1 MSVRKS
7 AANCCVARHR
17 RGGRKFGRTKL
28 VDPSVRVPEAVTDMA
43 WRLAA
48 SLTRDEA
55 LGIHL
60 AESLPRGA
68 LDLIEYALR

>member
-1 MSVRKS
+1 
-7 AANCCVARHR
+7 
-17 RGGRKFGRTKL
+17 
-28 VDPSVRVPEAVTDMA
+28 MA

-48 SLTRDEA
+48 SLTGDEA

-68 LDLIEYALR
+68 LDLIEFALRASPSLEKGSIAWRGTGA